1 MTPALDLGLAL
12 LCAHLVGDFI
22 AQTDG
27 MAAGKRNP
35 AILAMHAAI
44 QAAIAYLLAGR
55 WGLWP
60 VPLWIFLTH
69 GAIDSLKARTA
80 RKGTAVFLADQTAHL
95 AVIAALATDYGADGS
110 SHWAGLFGRV
120 WPRTLLV
127 VCGAIL
133 CVRVSAILIGFW
145 VQPYLDEIQR
155 AGSPA
160 VPARGLSNGGRVI
173 GQWERSL
180 IFLLVLI
187 GQPGAIG
194 FLVAAKSIFRFGE
207 LTDRQNRMEAEYIT
221 IGTLM
226 SFGIALAVSAAT
238 ACLARH
244 L

>member
-1 MTPALDLGLAL
+1 MNPALDLGLPL
-12 LCAHLVGDFI
+12 FCAHLVGDFI

-27 MAAGKRNP
+27 MAAGKKK
-35 AILAMHAAI
+35 ATILAMHAAI
-44 QAAIAYLLAGR
+44 QAAIAYVLAGR

-60 VPLWIFLTH
+60 VPLWIFFTH
-69 GAIDSLKARTA
+69 GAVDFLKVRTA
-80 RKGTAVFLADQTAHL
+80 RKGTAVFLADQAAHL
-95 AVIAALATDYGADGS
+95 AVIAALAIVYGAGGS
-110 SHWAGLFGRV
+110 SHWAGLFGRI
-120 WPRTLLV
+120 WPWTLLIA
-127 VCGAIL
+127 CGAIL

-160 VPARGLSNGGRVI
+160 VPVRGLTNGGRVI
-173 GQWERSL
+173 GQWERCL

-226 SFGIALAVSAAT
+226 SFGIALAISAAT
-238 ACLARH
+238 VCLARR